1 MCGYL
6 KFDPRWGRGQGR
18 QLRSAHWTMCGY
30 LKFDSRWG
38 RGLGRHFAPHIVS
51 CAVTW
56 SSTPVGV
63 DGSLLFWILAN
74 PLFFNELCAWSLI
87 HADKWI
93 KYWKRN
99 ITVSSAH
106 WGGDTTVHPS
116 HCWVV
121 FGDGT
126 SISVR
131 DGKPISCRWAKR
143 NGMYWESNT
152 LFISLKSA
160 TKSFIVLFTC
170 TRSLIT
176 ELLDKLRLK
185 YPLLPT
191 IPPYPT
197 MRLETIRSI
206 IPISCSRHP
215 KSVWNTS
222 A

>member
-1 MCGYL
+1 MTKNTCPYYS
-6 KFDPRWGRGQGR
+6 W
-18 QLRSAHWTMCGY
+18 
-30 LKFDSRWG
+30 
-38 RGLGRHFAPHIVS
+38 
-51 CAVTW
+51 
-56 SSTPVGV
+56 
-63 DGSLLFWILAN
+63 
-74 PLFFNELCAWSLI
+74 FFG
-87 HADKWI
+87 KI
-93 KYWKRN
+93 K
-99 ITVSSAH
+99 ITF
-106 WGGDTTVHPS
+106 PK
-116 HCWVV
+116 
-121 FGDGT
+121 
-126 SISVR
+126 IE
-131 DGKPISCRWAKR
+131 I
-143 NGMYWESNT
+143 Y
-152 LFISLKSA
+152 LKSA